1 MQRFF
6 ASVLLTAD
14 PTVVVRSLSE
24 LALRWWPSTVTG
36 VSALPAAAA
45 AVQPG
50 PTPHAA
56 AITSPHS
63 RNFSCS
69 RKVQAK

>member
-1 MQRFF
+1 MQRLF
-6 ASVLLTAD
+6 ASALLAAD

-36 VSALPAAAA
+36 VSALVAAAA
-45 AVQPG
+45 QLG
-50 PTPHAA
+50 PTPQAA